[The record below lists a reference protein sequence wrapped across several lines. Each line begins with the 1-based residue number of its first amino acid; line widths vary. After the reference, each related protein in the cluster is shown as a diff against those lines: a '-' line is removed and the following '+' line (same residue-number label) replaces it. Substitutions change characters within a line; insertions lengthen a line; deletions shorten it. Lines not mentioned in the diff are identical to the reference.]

1 MLNFPRQP
9 THAILPCN
17 VGYEMQMR
25 DGSQAMA
32 ITDVSLSSPPMH
44 VHRLHRDHHA
54 TRIPFGAYPL
64 PLKNVPA

>member
-1 MLNFPRQP
+1 
-9 THAILPCN
+9 
-17 VGYEMQMR
+17 MQMR
-25 DGSQAMA
+25 GGSQAMA